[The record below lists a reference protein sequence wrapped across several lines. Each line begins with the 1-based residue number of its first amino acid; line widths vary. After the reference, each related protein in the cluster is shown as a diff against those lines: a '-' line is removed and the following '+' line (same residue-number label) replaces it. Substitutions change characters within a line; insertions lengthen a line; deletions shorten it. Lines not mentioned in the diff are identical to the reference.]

1 MFMIN
6 NKVKYKNN
14 LKILIILCLLISPI
28 SKGLATIENNSK
40 INSELLKLLNNIKF
54 IHADFTQTMINK
66 SGDVLQEQF
75 GIIQLKKPNLLNWQI
90 LNPDHLL
97 IIIDGKN
104 IWNYDID
111 LEQITV
117 KKFKADN
124 NNYKIINLLLGNVTQ
139 NLNDFKI
146 ILLTNNCNVKNVNRC
161 FRLIN
166 NKKLLLSRSKSIE
179 KKQEKF
185 SENFSQF
192 DLGFNQ
198 QQQLV
203 LLRFYDQLEQQTI
216 FNFYKFKPML
226 KKSAFKFIIPK
237 GIDLIKEID
246 E

>member
-1 MFMIN
+1 MIN

-66 SGDVLQEQF
+66 SGDVLQEQS
-75 GIIQLKKPNLLNWQI
+75 GVIQLKKPNLLSWQVSK
-90 LNPDHLL
+90 PDHLL

-124 NNYKIINLLLGNVTQ
+124 HNYKIINLLLGNIIN

-146 ILLTNNCNVKNVNRC
+146 ILLTNNCNVNRC
-161 FRLIN
+161 FRLID
-166 NKKLLLSRSKSIE
+166 NKKFLLSSSKSIE

-216 FNFYKFKPML
+216 FNFYKFKPMPN
-226 KKSAFKFIIPK
+226 KNAFKFIIPN